1 MRTGRLRMPFAV
13 LCLFVPGSASAA
25 LTVEQVARELRCPTC
40 NLPLNI
46 SEAPVAVRMKAFIS
60 RKIEAG
66 WDKQRII
73 DEMSK
78 DTEFGREV
86 LLNPPKSGF
95 DLVAWVVPPL
105 IGLAGLVA
113 VGVVARTSRRTRPD
127 VEGDDPQITEAERKR
142 LDDLLSGGS

>member
-1 MRTGRLRMPFAV
+1 MSMARLRAV
-13 LCLFVPGSASAA
+13 IAALCLVIPGMASAA

-46 SEAPVAVRMKAFIS
+46 SDAPVAQRMKAFIS
-60 RKIEAG
+60 RKIDAG
-66 WDKQRII
+66 WDKHRII
-73 DEMSK
+73 DEMAK

-105 IGLAGLVA
+105 IGLGGLLV
-113 VGVVARTSRRTRPD
+113 VGVVARTSRRTRAVTPD
-127 VEGDDPQITEAERKR
+127 DDPLITDEERKR
-142 LDDLLSGGS
+142 LDDLLSGSM